1 MAPIILIH
9 SEESTALN
17 RDVGEQYAVFF
28 LGIPWEGP
36 NSPAKPAQ
44 EPEPRIYVFVDDR
57 GYKGDEPWEQ
67 VAHARLLVLQ
77 ETVVEVDCSG
87 LLQITSRPNSWF
99 DPQKIAEDPA
109 AFRYYPKVL
118 ELRYAD
124 GFDFEKKLK
133 VATNIHAL
141 VLHAIGCK
149 SGIGVSNVS

>member
-1 MAPIILIH
+1 MLIH
-9 SEESTALN
+9 SEEPTALN
-17 RDVGEQYAVFF
+17 RDVGEEYAVFF

-36 NSPAKPAQ
+36 DPPAKPAQ

-67 VAHARLLVLQ
+67 AAHASLMALQ
-77 ETVVEVDCSG
+77 EKVVEVDCSS

-99 DPQKIAEDPA
+99 DPEKIAEDPA

-118 ELRYAD
+118 ELRYAN

-133 VATNIHAL
+133 VATNIHVL
-141 VLHAIGCK
+141 VLEAIGCK
-149 SGIGVSNVS
+149 SGVGVSNVC